1 MLTFNETIDSFFRT
15 IPSKVFVNDEIR
27 KLSYRELVKG
37 YREFVLV
44 AQLDRAS
51 AF

>member
-27 KLSYRELVKG
+27 KLSCRELET
-37 YREFVLV
+37 RETKLANYFKK
-44 AQLDRAS
+44 
-51 AF
+51 